1 MEPRTSLMDT
11 SKEPP
16 REQYSMI
23 LNKVRLNDFISH
35 KNTELNLGYGI
46 NVVVG
51 PNGAGK
57 TSILDA
63 ISFALFN
70 DYSNRGRKEN
80 LINSRAKKCG
90 AAVEFTEGGIKYT
103 AEWSMERNKSA
114 KGSLYRMQNGERTL
128 LAQGGNA
135 VVTEIEKVLGIDKS
149 MFLQS
154 IYVRQGEIE
163 ELVTAKPADRKTL
176 ISKLLGVEDLQRAW
190 ENLRSVIDEFEGS
203 SKRLEGELAQKSA
216 IEADK
221 RKYIAASRES
231 HGLLQARQV
240 ELQEIEKSITGLQTL
255 LDQLK
260 ESKKTFGKLDKE
272 RSVIEKDAENA
283 KEKLKNEQIEVD
295 TAVMAEER
303 IKSLEDEVGKLQF
316 LEGYVTCLSQK
327 QRLELQLER
336 VREKLGNLDR
346 LEKSLQENEEN
357 HGLCMEK
364 EKLLKEKNIERKAI
378 EGAGVLLENI
388 RKQVLQLEKGEQRK
402 SDELEKDLGG
412 WTKVLGEQVTIESFE
427 SLVESKRKEFQ
438 GFSDELGA
446 KVDDFKKQIGILEN
460 KKKELEDSI
469 SKLGSSEAEVVTC
482 PICETDLSSDRVTKL
497 LDKFRTEKA
506 AIEGELSKLKAN
518 LEETDEDKKQ
528 ADERL
533 RKADS
538 LDTDKINGIS
548 EELKEAKTKLVE
560 QRTDLQRLEKQ
571 VEALKKLDEELA
583 KLETEKSGLE
593 EAYNEFESAKRELSK
608 LPSRQEINVEME
620 PVLATLESVS
630 EQLKETVS
638 NLGYEPEKPEKE
650 LASLRLKK
658 QEYDQNIS
666 IARRRPELELSIERT
681 RQDLR
686 EKEQKLNETSE
697 AIRKLAYDE
706 EEHRQKETEFDA
718 AKGRKSDLKEEISG
732 IVAQKKAAD
741 NEAAECDRKLEA
753 LKDKE
758 KEKKAVDGFIR
769 LLNKIRSAYGKDGVQ
784 KMIRAKAKPL
794 LERSTRDLFERF
806 NLAYSDIK
814 IDDDYNIAV
823 LGPGGE
829 QQIDQIS
836 GGERVALAIAL
847 RLAIAQV
854 LSGRVETII
863 MDEPTTHLDE
873 ERRKELVNILSSF
886 FREGGRIIPQML
898 IITHHPE
905 IVDVADVIY
914 IIRKEDG
921 YSIAECGPLL
931 KETA

>member
-1 MEPRTSLMDT
+1 
-11 SKEPP
+11 
-16 REQYSMI
+16 MI
-23 LNKVRLNDFISH
+23 LNKVKLNDFISH
-35 KNTELNLGYGI
+35 KTTELDLGYGI

-80 LINSRAKKCG
+80 LINAKSKKCG
-90 AAVEFTEGGIKYT
+90 VAVEFIEGGIKYV

-154 IYVRQGEIE
+154 IYVRQGEID

-190 ENLRSVIDEFEGS
+190 ENIRSVIDEFEGS
-203 SKRLEGELAQKSA
+203 SKRLEGELAQKST
-216 IEADK
+216 IEADR

-231 HGLLQARQV
+231 QGLLQAKHE
-240 ELQEIEKSITGLQTL
+240 ELREIEKSIRGLQTL

-260 ESKKTFGKLDKE
+260 ESKKTFGRLDKE
-272 RSVIEKDAENA
+272 RSVIEKDVENA
-283 KEKLKNEQIEVD
+283 QEKLKNEQIEVD
-295 TAVMAEER
+295 TAVRAEER
-303 IKSLEDEVGKLQF
+303 IKSLEDEVSKLQF

-327 QRLELQLER
+327 QNLELQLER
-336 VREKLGNLDR
+336 MREKLANLDR
-346 LEKSLQENEEN
+346 LEKSLRENEEN
-357 HGLCMEK
+357 HGLHLEK
-364 EKLLKEKNIERKAI
+364 EKLLKEKSIERKAI
-378 EGAGVLLENI
+378 EGAEDLLENV

-402 SDELEKDLGG
+402 SDELEKELAK
-412 WTKVLGEQVTIESFE
+412 WTKVLSDQVTFENFE
-427 SLVESKRKEFQ
+427 SLVETKRKEFQ
-438 GFSDELGA
+438 GLSDELGA
-446 KVDDFKKQIGILEN
+446 KVDDFKKQMGILTN
-460 KKKELEDSI
+460 KVKELEDSI
-469 SKLGSSEAEVVTC
+469 SKLGSSKAEVVTC
-482 PICETDLSSDRVTKL
+482 PTCETDLSADRVTKL
-497 LDKFRTEKA
+497 LDKFRTEKT
-506 AIEGELSKLKAN
+506 AIEGELSKLKAD
-518 LEETDEDKKQ
+518 LEETAENKKQ

-538 LDTDKINGIS
+538 LDTDKVSGIS
-548 EELKEAKTKLVE
+548 EEQKEAKTKLAE
-560 QRTDLQRLEKQ
+560 QKADAKRLEKQ
-571 VEALKKLDEELA
+571 AETLKKLDEELA
-583 KLETEKSGLE
+583 KLETEKSGLK
-593 EAYNEFESAKRELSK
+593 EAYHEFESAKRELSK
-608 LPSRQEINVEME
+608 LSSREEINVEME
-620 PVLATLESVS
+620 PVLANLEGVS
-630 EQLKETVS
+630 KHLKEAVS
-638 NLGYEPEKPEKE
+638 SLGYEPEKPEKE

-658 QEYDQNIS
+658 QEYDQNIT
-666 IARRRPELELSIERT
+666 IAKRRPEFELSVERI

-686 EKEQKLNETSE
+686 GKEQKLGETNE
-697 AIRKLAYDE
+697 AIGKLAYDE
-706 EEHRQKETEFDA
+706 EEHRQKETELET
-718 AKGRKSDLKEEISG
+718 AKSRKNILKEEISG

-741 NEAAECDRKLEA
+741 NESAECDRKLEA

-758 KEKKAVDGFIR
+758 KEKQTVDGFIR
-769 LLNKIRSAYGKDGVQ
+769 LLNKIRTAYGKDGVQ
-784 KMIRAKAKPL
+784 KMIRARARPL
-794 LERSTRDLFERF
+794 LERATRDLFERF

-823 LGPGGE
+823 LGPSGE

-914 IIRKEDG
+914 TIRKEEG
-921 YSIAECGPLL
+921 YSIAESGSPMR
-931 KETA
+931 ETA

>member
-1 MEPRTSLMDT
+1 
-11 SKEPP
+11 
-16 REQYSMI
+16 MI

-35 KNTELNLGYGI
+35 KSTELDLGYGI

-80 LINSRAKKCG
+80 LINSKSKKCG
-90 AAVEFTEGGIKYT
+90 AAVEFVEGGVKYA

-114 KGSLYRMQNGERTL
+114 KGSLYRMQNGARTL

-135 VVTEIEKVLGIDKS
+135 VVAEIEKILGIDKS

-190 ENLRSVIDEFEGS
+190 ENIRLVIDEFEGS
-203 SKRLEGELAQKSA
+203 SNRLEGELAQKST

-221 RKYIAASRES
+221 RKYIAASHES
-231 HGLLQARQV
+231 QELLQAKKG
-240 ELQEIEKSITGLQTL
+240 ELQEIEKSISGLQTL

-260 ESKKTFGKLDKE
+260 ENKKTFGRLDKE
-272 RSVIEKDAENA
+272 RSVIEKDVENA
-283 KEKLKNEQIEVD
+283 REKLKNEQIEVD
-295 TAVMAEER
+295 TAVKAEER
-303 IKSLEDEVGKLQF
+303 IKSLEDEVNKLQF
-316 LEGYVTCLSQK
+316 LERYVSCLSQK
-327 QRLELQLER
+327 QHLELQRER
-336 VREKLGNLDR
+336 MREKLANQDR
-346 LEKSLQENEEN
+346 LEKSLQENEEK
-357 HGLCMEK
+357 HGLFLEK
-364 EKLLKEKNIERKAI
+364 EKLLKEKSIERKAI
-378 EGAGVLLENI
+378 EGAVDLLENV
-388 RKQVLQLEKGEQRK
+388 RKQVLQLEKREQRK
-402 SDELEKDLGG
+402 SGELEKELTR
-412 WTKVLGEQVTIESFE
+412 WTEVLGEQVTIENFK

-438 GFSDELGA
+438 GLSDELSA
-446 KVDDFKKQIGILEN
+446 KVDGFKKQMGILTN
-460 KKKELEDSI
+460 KRNELEDSI
-469 SKLGSSEAEVVTC
+469 SKFGSPKGEVVTC
-482 PICETDLSSDRVTKL
+482 PTCETDLSADRVTKL
-497 LDKFRTEKA
+497 LDKFRAEKS
-506 AIEGELSKLKAN
+506 AIEGELSKLKGD
-518 LEETDEDKKQ
+518 LEETDENKKQ
-528 ADERL
+528 ANERF

-538 LDTDKINGIS
+538 LDIDKVNGIS
-548 EELKEAKTKLVE
+548 EELKEAKAKLAE
-560 QRTDLQRLEKQ
+560 QKADIQRLEKQ
-571 VEALKKLDEELA
+571 AEALKKLDEELA
-583 KLETEKSGLE
+583 KLETEKNGLK
-593 EAYNEFESAKRELSK
+593 EAYHEFESAKRELSK
-608 LPSRQEINVEME
+608 LPSREEINVGME
-620 PVLATLESVS
+620 PILASLEGVS
-630 EQLKETVS
+630 QQLKEAVS
-638 NLGYEPEKPEKE
+638 NLGYEPEKPEEE
-650 LASLRLKK
+650 LTSLRLKK

-666 IARRRPELELSIERT
+666 MAKRRPELELSIELT
-681 RQDLR
+681 KQDLS
-686 EKEQKLNETSE
+686 EKEQKLDETDE
-697 AIRKLAYDE
+697 AIRELAYDE
-706 EEHRQKETEFDA
+706 EEHRQKETELET
-718 AKGRKSDLKEEISG
+718 AKDRKSDLKEKISEL
-732 IVAQKKAAD
+732 VAQRKAAE
-741 NEAAECDRKLEA
+741 NEIAECDRKLKA
-753 LKDKE
+753 LKNKE
-758 KEKKAVDGFIR
+758 KEKQAVDGFIR
-769 LLNKIRSAYGKDGVQ
+769 LLNKIRAAYGKDGVQ
-784 KMIRAKAKPL
+784 KMIRARARPL

-829 QQIDQIS
+829 QGIDQIS

-914 IIRKEDG
+914 TIKKEDG
-921 YSIAECGPLL
+921 YSIAESGSPMR
-931 KETA
+931 ETA